1 MDIIITIIIIWFL
14 AFIVCMC
21 FKEARDE
28 FYEFKKEYLTPDWK
42 EEYSS
47 LRNNHNRPAS
57 VTLMILQLLAFPIV
71 YFIFLLLF
79 PVVCIHSV
87 ISDFWSDVVFYRRNG
102 MSYKHWLQTQKE
114 KEDIYQS
121 KVKLFR
127 RFSYSGKVTYDFET
141 NTFLYV
147 EKVFNKELN
156 DIIRANLDKIKNV
169 FNNHGFRFIYLPM
182 WKPDTSLNGRAN
194 LTLTQQE
201 TLNAFLAS
209 ISTEKYIRILCGKLQ
224 FDVSKITS
232 GFFHFACYMYD
243 ESNEYKVV
251 RESRFTLYPIL
262 NVTNDNI
269 IDFCKDYCELIK
281 ESRKRAD
288 QGAYSTIKPNI
299 LLTASERSEKSGHD
313 QRELADFS
321 FPNDLKDIADNIK
334 KEIEILKGA
343 GYYELLLQTLGTD
356 TLNEINNTTYV
367 PVLSRILITD
377 DFKIQL
383 LDFNKE
389 VRMTPLQKALY
400 IFYLRHPEGVEFKML
415 SVYYDEL
422 LSIYKV
428 LSNREDLQKQQH
440 SIRRL
445 VDATDNA
452 INEKCTRIKEAF
464 LKILDNY
471 TAKNYYIVMKE
482 NYCKGKNDHFYI
494 ERLKKIVLPRDMIIY
509 PQEILDIP
517 IMNPIKEKEV
527 IENELFSIRKS
538 FNILRGKFS
547 DKHYSK
553 SKLINELTD
562 FINVNPT
569 HYASYHLRAILYTHV
584 GKYNEAIAD
593 NQILIDHNE
602 RIWVEAILNK
612 AEALYFLGQYDVAL
626 QTIKHYI
633 DAIGIENVEIDC
645 YRIRAEIYK
654 KLKMNSEYK
663 NDLKIINTLKK
674 RKRS

>member
-1 MDIIITIIIIWFL
+1 MIQNL
-14 AFIVCMC
+14 
-21 FKEARDE
+21 
-28 FYEFKKEYLTPDWK
+28 LN
-42 EEYSS
+42 SS
-47 LRNNHNRPAS
+47 GQAAAVQRAQQLSNYVQNQNRTS
-57 VTLMILQLLAFPIV
+57 
-71 YFIFLLLF
+71 
-79 PVVCIHSV
+79 
-87 ISDFWSDVVFYRRNG
+87 
-102 MSYKHWLQTQKE
+102 
-114 KEDIYQS
+114 
-121 KVKLFR
+121 
-127 RFSYSGKVTYDFET
+127 
-141 NTFLYV
+141 
-147 EKVFNKELN
+147 EL
-156 DIIRANLDKIKNV
+156 
-169 FNNHGFRFIYLPM
+169 
-182 WKPDTSLNGRAN
+182 S
-194 LTLTQQE
+194 
-201 TLNAFLAS
+201 
-209 ISTEKYIRILCGKLQ
+209 
-224 FDVSKITS
+224 
-232 GFFHFACYMYD
+232 
-243 ESNEYKVV
+243 
-251 RESRFTLYPIL
+251 
-262 NVTNDNI
+262 
-269 IDFCKDYCELIK
+269 
-281 ESRKRAD
+281 
-288 QGAYSTIKPNI
+288 
-299 LLTASERSEKSGHD
+299 
-313 QRELADFS
+313 
-321 FPNDLKDIADNIK
+321 
-334 KEIEILKGA
+334 
-343 GYYELLLQTLGTD
+343 
-356 TLNEINNTTYV
+356 
-367 PVLSRILITD
+367 
-377 DFKIQL
+377 
-383 LDFNKE
+383 
-389 VRMTPLQKALY
+389 
-400 IFYLRHPEGVEFKML
+400 EGVEFKML

-464 LKILDNY
+464 LKVLDNY

-482 NYCKGKNDHFYI
+482 NYCKGKNGHFYI
-494 ERLKKIVLPRDMIIY
+494 ERLKKIVLPRDMIVY

-517 IMNPIKEKEV
+517 VMNPIKEKEV

-633 DAIGIENVEIDC
+633 DSIGIENVEIDC

-674 RKRS
+674 RKRF

>member
-1 MDIIITIIIIWFL
+1 MDIIITIFIIWFL

-21 FKEARDE
+21 FRETRDE
-28 FYEFKKEYLTPDWK
+28 FYEFKKDFFTPDWK

-87 ISDFWSDVVFYRRNG
+87 ISDFWSDVAFYRRNG
-102 MSYKHWLQTQKE
+102 MSYKHWLQIQKE

-127 RFSYSGKVTYDFET
+127 RFSYSGKAPFDFDA

-147 EKVFNKELN
+147 EKEFNKKLN
-156 DIIRANLDKIKNV
+156 DIIRVNLDKIKNV
-169 FNNHGFRFIYLPM
+169 FKEHGFRFIYLPM
-182 WKPDTSLNGRAN
+182 WKPDTSLNERAN

-201 TLNAFLAS
+201 TLNAFLDS
-209 ISTEKYIRILCGKLQ
+209 ITTEKYIRILCRKLQ
-224 FDVSKITS
+224 FDVSKITF

-243 ESNEYKVV
+243 ESNEYNVV

-281 ESRKRAD
+281 ESRKRAE

-299 LLTASERSEKSGHD
+299 LLTASERSEKFGYD
-313 QRELADFS
+313 QREIADFS
-321 FPNDLKDIADNIK
+321 FPNDLKDIADNIR
-334 KEIEILKGA
+334 KEIEILKGT

-356 TLNEINNTTYV
+356 TLNDIQNTTYI

-377 DFKIQL
+377 DFKIKL

-400 IFYLRHPEGVEFKML
+400 VFYLRHPEGVEFKML

-464 LKILDNY
+464 LKVLDNY

-482 NYCKGKNDHFYI
+482 NYCKGKNGHFYI
-494 ERLKKIVLPRDMIIY
+494 ERLKNIVIPRHMIVY

-517 IMNPIKEKEV
+517 VMNPIKEKEV
-527 IENELFSIRKS
+527 IENELFSIRES

-633 DAIGIENVEIDC
+633 DVIGIENVDIDC
-645 YRIRAEIYK
+645 YRIRAEVYK
-654 KLKMNSEYK
+654 MLKMNSEYK

-674 RKRS
+674 RKQS